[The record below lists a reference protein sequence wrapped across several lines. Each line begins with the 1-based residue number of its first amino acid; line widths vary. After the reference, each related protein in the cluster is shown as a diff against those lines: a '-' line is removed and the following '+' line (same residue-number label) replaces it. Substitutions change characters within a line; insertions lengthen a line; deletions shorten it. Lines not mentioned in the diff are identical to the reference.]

1 MGAKLTDRE
10 REVMRLLKQRL
21 TTKQIAARLG
31 LSPVTVRRHIS
42 SSVRKL
48 EAGNRAA
55 AALLLAA
62 LYVLASAALATP
74 ASAQTVHT
82 FSGVLRDRAGSPVA
96 NQQITLL

>member
-55 AALLLAA
+55 AVRRVGGLHEIER
-62 LYVLASAALATP
+62 
-74 ASAQTVHT
+74 Q
-82 FSGVLRDRAGSPVA
+82 
-96 NQQITLL
+96 